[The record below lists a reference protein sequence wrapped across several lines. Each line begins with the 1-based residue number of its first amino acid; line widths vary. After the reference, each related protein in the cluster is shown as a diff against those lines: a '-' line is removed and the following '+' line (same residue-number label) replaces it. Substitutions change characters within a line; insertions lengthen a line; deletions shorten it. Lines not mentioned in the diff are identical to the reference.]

1 MDSATTRR
9 WPCFLEKNDGLASIA
24 EMGNHYHHMNHNSL
38 ISRRNSFK
46 NLYSSSSSS
55 RSSPRLSSGTRLY
68 HTRFE
73 QQVHFLESC
82 FLCNKPLGHN
92 RDIFMYRGDTP
103 FCSEECRQ
111 EQIEMDEV
119 KEKQFNLSASIK
131 ALRKKDQIKSTT
143 SQNNSAQEYPLCRG
157 SVAAA

>member
-55 RSSPRLSSGTRLY
+55 RSSPRLSSGT
-68 HTRFE
+68 
-73 QQVHFLESC
+73 
-82 FLCNKPLGHN
+82 
-92 RDIFMYRGDTP
+92 
-103 FCSEECRQ
+103 SEECRQ

-131 ALRKKDQIKSTT
+131 ALRKKDQIRSTT